1 MKKKYT
7 ATLLILL
14 GVVIIF
20 SDHKAAWWLSA
31 VLIGVGSGL
40 MFMRDIK

>member
-1 MKKKYT
+1 MKKNLI
-7 ATLLILL
+7 AILLILL

>member
-1 MKKKYT
+1 MKKNLI
-7 ATLLILL
+7 AMLLILL

>member
-1 MKKKYT
+1 MKKNLI
-7 ATLLILL
+7 AMLLILF

>member
-1 MKKKYT
+1 MKKNLI
-7 ATLLILL
+7 AMLLVLL